1 MKKILVLGAAFIM
14 SSTVA
19 LAQDHMFSFNA
30 DSVMRGIL
38 SIEKSK
44 AKGTSATNNTQLDL
58 ELNYAYRLPT
68 MPLLQVG
75 GQIMYDKGAKPG
87 RGDMEDYGLKVGAI
101 LNMDNDLMNSPYASL
116 FVGYTWANNY
126 DQGGG
131 KDEVFSSVLAVG
143 KRFSLEPLG
152 IKHLVYTPEVAL
164 ENLNSTTGSSLV
176 YAQNIQFRF
185 LQFSVFF

>member
-1 MKKILVLGAAFIM
+1 MKKIFAFGAAFVM
-14 SSTVA
+14 SSTMA

-30 DSVMRGIL
+30 DSIVKGIVSL
-38 SIEKSK
+38 EKSK
-44 AKGTSATNNTQLDL
+44 AKGSSTKDTTQLDL
-58 ELNYAYRLPT
+58 DLNYAYRLPT

-75 GQIMYDKGAKPG
+75 GQVLYKKGSEPG
-87 RGDMEDYGLKVGAI
+87 RGDMEDWGMKVGAI
-101 LNMDNDLMNSPYASL
+101 LNLDRDLMNSPYASL

-131 KDEVFSSVLAVG
+131 KDEVFSSVLAFG
-143 KRFSLEPLG
+143 KRFSLEPFG
-152 IKHLVYTPEVAL
+152 IKHLVYTPEIAL
-164 ENLNSTTGSSLV
+164 QNLNSTTGSSLE